1 MISKPEILIVGGGVA
16 GLSLATRLGKSM
28 GKHGKARITLIDK
41 SFSHVWKPM
50 LHCFASG
57 TMQNENDRINFI
69 SQASGHNFEFWPG
82 EVVSIDR
89 VRQEVV
95 LSPLC
100 AADGTVVLE
109 SRTIKYDTIVIASG
123 SGENEFGTPGVR
135 ENCLSIDNLVE
146 AKELKDKIV
155 AEAKQHAQTEGARLI
170 EDAKREIDEQKLR
183 ALAEVKSEVSSLS
196 LDIARKV
203 LTKEFA
209 DQSKQE
215 SLVADLLK
223 DVKLS

>member
-1 MISKPEILIVGGGVA
+1 MEALINQFSYGLFFWQLIILLIVIFI
-16 GLSLATRLGKSM
+16 LGKF
-28 GKHGKARITLIDK
+28 A
-41 SFSHVWKPM
+41 WKPIVNA
-50 LHCFASG
+50 LEERENGIADALASAEKAKLEMARL
-57 TMQNENDRINFI
+57 TNENE
-69 SQASGHNFEFWPG
+69 QLLKEA
-82 EVVSIDR
+82 
-89 VRQEVV
+89 
-95 LSPLC
+95 
-100 AADGTVVLE
+100 
-109 SRTIKYDTIVIASG
+109 
-123 SGENEFGTPGVR
+123 R
-135 ENCLSIDNLVE
+135 EERDLILKE

-215 SLVADLLK
+215 SLVEDLLK